1 MFFFI
6 EEESLAKPEA
16 LNSGAI
22 SVINRVSSKLTGK
35 DFRDMKPGRNKRT
48 IGGFDDFS
56 KISRSNFNTTETDAS
71 TRNSILPAEA
81 ETTKKEF
88 KATISQ
94 IEWSLSAKNQ
104 VDRLIEEATRVQN
117 LCQSYVGWC
126 PFW

>member
-1 MFFFI
+1 MFL

-35 DFRDMKPGRNKRT
+35 DFRDMKPGRWKRT
-48 IGGFDDFS
+48 IGLD
-56 KISRSNFNTTETDAS
+56 NFNE
-71 TRNSILPAEA
+71 NSSKNE
-81 ETTKKEF
+81 
-88 KATISQ
+88 
-94 IEWSLSAKNQ
+94 EWPLSVKSQ
-104 VDRLIEEATRVQN
+104 VDRLIEEATSVQN

>member
-1 MFFFI
+1 M
-6 EEESLAKPEA
+6 ARPEA

-35 DFRDMKPGRNKRT
+35 DFRDMKPGRFNR
-48 IGGFDDFS
+48 IEGVD
-56 KISRSNFNTTETDAS
+56 NFPDAS
-71 TRNSILPAEA
+71 PLSDSFE
-81 ETTKKEF
+81 
-88 KATISQ
+88 
-94 IEWSLSAKNQ
+94 EWPLSVKSQ

>member
-1 MFFFI
+1 MYV

-35 DFRDMKPGRNKRT
+35 DFRDMKPGRMKRT
-48 IGGFDDFS
+48 LELDDFNENG
-56 KISRSNFNTTETDAS
+56 K
-71 TRNSILPAEA
+71 RNE
-81 ETTKKEF
+81 
-88 KATISQ
+88 
-94 IEWSLSAKNQ
+94 EWPLSVKSQ
-104 VDRLIEEATRVQN
+104 VDRLIGEATSSQN